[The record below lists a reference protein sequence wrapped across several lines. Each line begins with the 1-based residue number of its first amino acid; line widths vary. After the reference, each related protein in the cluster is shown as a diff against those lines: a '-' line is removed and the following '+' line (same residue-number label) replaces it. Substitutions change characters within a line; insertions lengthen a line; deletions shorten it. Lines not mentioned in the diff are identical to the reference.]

1 MLPPANPQ
9 PASVLTIT
17 IPGIARGK
25 ARIRTGAGRFFM
37 AAKTR
42 NAEAW
47 IKHCA
52 MGAVAEPLDGAL
64 AVRLDVA
71 CQVPASWSRTKRAA
85 ALGGAIRPVGRPDVD
100 NVAKNFL
107 DPLNGLVWRDDAQV
121 VELTVVKRYADAPGC
136 VMTVRAL

>member
-1 MLPPANPQ
+1 MNA
-9 PASVLTIT
+9 VIIT

-25 ARIRTGAGRFFM
+25 ARIRTNGGRFFM
-37 AAKTR
+37 DTKTR

-52 MGAVAEPLDGAL
+52 MGAVPVPLDGAL
-64 AVRLDVA
+64 AVRLEVA
-71 CQVPASWSRTKRAA
+71 CQVPASWSRTKRAQ
-85 ALGGAIRPVGRPDVD
+85 ALAGGLRPAGKPDCD
-100 NVAKNFL
+100 NIAKLHL